1 MVNDLGEIP
10 NIGDRSKIKSKY
22 LPIIS
27 KVKDFYIKELGT
39 NIVGLYIRGSI
50 SSGKDN
56 NFSDF
61 DFVAVTRKE
70 ISKKN
75 KINLIRFT
83 DKIQEKYKNVNGFEL
98 ATVSIINLTKSKDFF
113 NLRLNLKTCSV
124 LIYGEDVRKMLPKV
138 VPGKD
143 LSKKMFKYATSE
155 YNTLGKYF
163 SSSIE
168 KSYLNKVRPTEFWC
182 GWMMRV
188 LSRSGMG
195 VLMINEKSYT
205 NDIKY
210 ISKKIIKEYPQ
221 FSHFFEQAAM
231 WVVEPTSSKKEID
244 LFLKKHS
251 KIYFSFWEKLLK

>member
-1 MVNDLGEIP
+1 MINDLGEIP

-27 KVKDFYIKELGT
+27 EVRNFYIKELGA
-39 NIVGLYIRGSI
+39 NIIGLYIRGSI
-50 SSGKDN
+50 SSGEDSD
-56 NFSDF
+56 FSDF
-61 DFVAVTRKE
+61 DFVAVTKKE
-70 ISKKN
+70 ISKKH
-75 KINLIRFT
+75 KTNLIRFT
-83 DKIQEKYKNVNGFEL
+83 DEIQEKYKRINGFEL
-98 ATVSIINLTKSKDFF
+98 ATVSIASLTKSKDCF

-124 LIYGEDVRKMLPKV
+124 LIYGKDILGVLPKV

-155 YNTLGKYF
+155 YNTLGEYF
-163 SSSIE
+163 LSSLE
-168 KSYLNKVRPTEFWC
+168 KSYLNKVRPVEFWC

-195 VLMINEKSYT
+195 LLMLNEKTYT

-210 ISKKIIKEYPQ
+210 ISKKMIKEYPQ
-221 FSHFFEQAAM
+221 FSPFFKQAAM
-231 WVVEPTSSKKEID
+231 WVVKPTYDRQEIN

-251 KIYFSFWEKLLK
+251 GVYFSYWEKLLK